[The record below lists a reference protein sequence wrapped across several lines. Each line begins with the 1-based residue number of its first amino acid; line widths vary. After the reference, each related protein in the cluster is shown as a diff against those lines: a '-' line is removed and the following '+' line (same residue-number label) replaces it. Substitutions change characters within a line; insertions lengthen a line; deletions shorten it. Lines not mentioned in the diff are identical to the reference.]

1 MPHLPTWP
9 RSCNPGQPSPAW
21 EALHCYEGDQRC
33 TGHGRAFVAW
43 HGTVNICENN
53 SIIEDSLM
61 ILGVHAPFPS
71 VWTLDWRM
79 HFCKHVRCQSLPELF
94 AVVPCLFA
102 YTGAQIKTM
111 RYLETIVAGQ
121 LQALRTEYLEPWRP
135 PAFWNR
141 LGQLCLAEIQV
152 VSAAML
158 AIGVSH
164 VSIKPTNLAIF
175 YSVHT

>member
-1 MPHLPTWP
+1 MAE
-9 RSCNPGQPSPAW
+9 PS
-21 EALHCYEGDQRC
+21 
-33 TGHGRAFVAW
+33 W
-43 HGTVNICENN
+43 HGTEAAETKTRKHPMFKTEQIWKPLKTGNICENTWKQQYHWRLLDHFG
-53 SIIEDSLM
+53 STCPVSVSLD
-61 ILGVHAPFPS
+61 IGLKNAFLQ
-71 VWTLDWRM
+71 T
-79 HFCKHVRCQSLPELF
+79 CSLPKPPGMF

-152 VSAAML
+152 VSVAML
-158 AIGVSH
+158 AIGISH